1 MQEMRYAYRSCMHEE
16 LLKRDDFLFTTKGLL
31 IMASDNKKK
40 AASLGGGN
48 VVAQAGILAA
58 ASILS
63 RIIGLL
69 YRAPLTAII
78 GDEGNG
84 YYGTAIN
91 IYTIVLMVSSFG
103 VPSAIS
109 KQMAQKMAVGDY
121 RNAQKVFHC
130 SMIYALAVGIAG
142 SLLLYFG
149 AGALV
154 PPNSVPV
161 LQVFAPTVFLFGIL
175 GVLRGYFQANQ
186 SMLQTSVSQILEQI
200 ANAVVSILAAYLL
213 MQTVMG
219 QGKTIEAI
227 RGAMGSALGT
237 GSGVLVAL
245 IFMVFVYMRHRGM
258 FMERVNADAEHEE
271 EPFGPLM
278 KETILVITPFILSS
292 FIMNL
297 TTSLNQTIFIK
308 IMIQY
313 RHWEEALTTT
323 LYGLFSNKAVVITNI
338 PISIATA
345 VAAAILP
352 NISTSF
358 AQGDLEETRRRSI
371 NAIRMTLVIAVPCA
385 VGLLALAKPVTML
398 LFPQWETLDTA
409 SILLME
415 LSVTVIFYSVGTI
428 MNAILQSI
436 GRIHMPLVSA
446 GIALA
451 IQTLVL
457 FALMFLT
464 ELGGHSLAICSLLY
478 SALIFA
484 IDSYFICRYLD
495 MKIPFGKV
503 YARPIAAAAVM
514 GIVTRIVYSVINRFG
529 IAAMDRVYF
538 VNLIATA
545 VSIAVAIIVYF
556 FVLIKTGG
564 LTREDILQAPKGATI
579 LRVLQ
584 KIRWI

>member
-1 MQEMRYAYRSCMHEE
+1 
-16 LLKRDDFLFTTKGLL
+16 
-31 IMASDNKKK
+31 MA
-40 AASLGGGN
+40 
-48 VVAQAGILAA
+48 AQAGILAA

-69 YRAPLTAII
+69 YRSPLTAII

-103 VPSAIS
+103 VPAAIS

-121 RNAQKVFHC
+121 KNAQKVFHC
-130 SMIYALAVGIAG
+130 SMVYALAVGVAG
-142 SLLLYFG
+142 SMLLYFG
-149 AGALV
+149 AGVLV

-186 SMLQTSVSQILEQI
+186 SMVQTSVSQILEQI

-213 MQTVMG
+213 MRTVMNADPTH
-219 QGKTIEAI
+219 KAI

-245 IFMVFVYMRHRGM
+245 IFMTLVYFRYRGM
-258 FMERVNADAEHEE
+258 FMERVHGDTEHEE

-278 KETILVITPFILSS
+278 VETILVITPFILSS

-313 RHWEEALTTT
+313 KHWEEAVTTT

-358 AQGDLEETRRRSI
+358 AQGDLEETKKRSI

-385 VGLLALAKPVTML
+385 IGLLALARPVTML
-398 LFPQWETLDTA
+398 LFPQWDT
-409 SILLME
+409 
-415 LSVTVIFYSVGTI
+415 
-428 MNAILQSI
+428 
-436 GRIHMPLVSA
+436 MPLVSA
-446 GIALA
+446 GIALLV
-451 IQTLVL
+451 QTLLL
-457 FALMFLT
+457 FALMLYT
-464 ELGGHSLAICSLLY
+464 EMGGHALAICSLLY
-478 SALIFA
+478 SFLIFMV
-484 IDSYFICRYLD
+484 DSHFICKYLD

-503 YARPIAAAAVM
+503 YGRPIAAAAAM
-514 GIVTRIVYSVINRFG
+514 GIVTALVYTIVNRLLM
-529 IAAMDRVYF
+529 AAADRVYF
-538 VNLIATA
+538 NNLIASVA
-545 VSIAVAIIVYF
+545 AIAVAIIVYF
-556 FVLIKTGG
+556 AVLIKIGG
-564 LTREDILQAPKGATI
+564 LTREDLLQVPKGAKVVG
-579 LRVLQ
+579 VLQ
-584 KIRWI
+584 KMRLM

>member
-1 MQEMRYAYRSCMHEE
+1 
-16 LLKRDDFLFTTKGLL
+16 
-31 IMASDNKKK
+31 MASEHKKK
-40 AASLGGGN
+40 SPSLGGGN
-48 VVAQAGILAA
+48 VAAQAGVLAA

-69 YRAPLTAII
+69 YRSPLTAII

-103 VPSAIS
+103 VPAAIS

-121 RNAQKVFHC
+121 KNAQRVFHC
-130 SMIYALAVGIAG
+130 SMVYALAVGVAG
-142 SLLLYFG
+142 SMLLYFG
-149 AGALV
+149 AGVLV

-186 SMLQTSVSQILEQI
+186 SMVQTSVSQILEQI

-213 MQTVMG
+213 MRTVVNADP
-219 QGKTIEAI
+219 THRAI

-245 IFMVFVYMRHRGM
+245 IFMTLVYFRYRGM
-258 FMERVNADAEHEE
+258 FMERVHGDTEHAE

-278 KETILVITPFILSS
+278 IETILVITPFILSS

-313 RHWEEALTTT
+313 KHWEEALTTT

-358 AQGDLEETRRRSI
+358 AQGDLEETKKRSI

-385 VGLLALAKPVTML
+385 VGLLALARPVTML
-398 LFPQWETLDTA
+398 LFPQWDTLDVA
-409 SILLME
+409 SILLAE
-415 LSVTVIFYSVGTI
+415 LSITVIFYSVGTI

-446 GIALA
+446 AIALLV
-451 IQTLVL
+451 QTL
-457 FALMFLT
+457 
-464 ELGGHSLAICSLLY
+464 HDLY
-478 SALIFA
+478 
-484 IDSYFICRYLD
+484 D
-495 MKIPFGKV
+495 
-503 YARPIAAAAVM
+503 
-514 GIVTRIVYSVINRFG
+514 
-529 IAAMDRVYF
+529 
-538 VNLIATA
+538 
-545 VSIAVAIIVYF
+545 
-556 FVLIKTGG
+556 
-564 LTREDILQAPKGATI
+564 
-579 LRVLQ
+579 
-584 KIRWI
+584 

>member
-1 MQEMRYAYRSCMHEE
+1 MAAN
-16 LLKRDDFLFTTKGLL
+16 KRVNTSSEQNG
-31 IMASDNKKK
+31 S
-40 AASLGGGN
+40 N

-63 RIIGLL
+63 RVIGLL
-69 YRAPLTAII
+69 YRSPLTAII

-121 RNAQKVFHC
+121 RNAQRVFHC
-130 SMIYALAVGIAG
+130 SMVYSLSVGILG
-142 SLLLYFG
+142 SLLLFFG

-175 GVLRGYFQANQ
+175 GALRGYFQANQ

-200 ANAVVSILAAYLL
+200 ANAVVSIGAAYLL
-213 MQTVMG
+213 MRSVAG
-219 QGKTIEAI
+219 QGATPEAI

-245 IFMVFVYMRHRGM
+245 LFMIFVYMKHRGH
-258 FMERVNADAEHEE
+258 FMARIRRDTRHKE
-271 EPFGPLM
+271 EPFWPLM
-278 KETILVITPFILSS
+278 KETVFVITPFILSS
-292 FIMNL
+292 FILNL
-297 TTSLNQTIFIK
+297 TTSVNQTIFMK
-308 IMIQY
+308 TMIGV
-313 RHWEEALTTT
+313 RHWEEVGTTT

-358 AQGDLEETRRRSI
+358 AQGNLKETRKRSV
-371 NAIRMTLVIAVPCA
+371 NAIRMTLIIAVPCA
-385 VGLLALAKPVTML
+385 VGLIALAKSVTML
-398 LFPQWETLDTA
+398 LFPQWDTLDTA
-409 SILLME
+409 SILLAE
-415 LSVTVIFYSVGTI
+415 LAITVVFYSVGTI
-428 MNAILQSI
+428 MNAVLQSI

-451 IQTLVL
+451 IQTIVLVILIRFTDLGVHALVL
-457 FALMFLT
+457 
-464 ELGGHSLAICSLLY
+464 CSVLY
-478 SALIFA
+478 SVLIFL
-484 IDSYFICRYLD
+484 IDSRFICKYLR
-495 MKIPFGKV
+495 MHLRV
-503 YARPIAAAAVM
+503 YRVYGRPAVAAVVM
-514 GIVTRIVYSVINRFG
+514 GIVTKILYEIIYRSGMAVVNR
-529 IAAMDRVYF
+529 AYYC
-538 VNLIATA
+538 NLFASG
-545 VSIAVAIIVYF
+545 VSIAVAVIIYF
-556 FVLIKTGG
+556 FVLIKVGG
-564 LTREDILQAPKGATI
+564 LREQDIAMVPKGDKLI
-579 LRVLQ
+579 GVLKRVGWL
-584 KIRWI
+584 

>member
-1 MQEMRYAYRSCMHEE
+1 M
-16 LLKRDDFLFTTKGLL
+16 
-31 IMASDNKKK
+31 
-40 AASLGGGN
+40 
-48 VVAQAGILAA
+48 AQAGILAA

-271 EPFGPLM
+271 EPFGSLM

>member
-1 MQEMRYAYRSCMHEE
+1 
-16 LLKRDDFLFTTKGLL
+16 
-31 IMASDNKKK
+31 MASDSKKNKN
-40 AASLGGGN
+40 ALGGGN

-69 YRAPLTAII
+69 YRSPLTAII

-121 RNAQKVFHC
+121 KNAQKVFHC
-130 SMIYALAVGIAG
+130 SMIYALAVGVAG

-200 ANAVVSILAAYLL
+200 ANAVVSIGAAILL
-213 MQTVMG
+213 MRTAAGMG
-219 QGKTIEAI
+219 ATPQAI

-245 IFMVFVYMRHRGM
+245 LFMVFVYMRHRGM
-258 FMERVNADAEHEE
+258 CMERVHADTAHRE

-292 FIMNL
+292 FILNL
-297 TTSLNQTIFIK
+297 TTSVNQTIFMK
-308 IMIQY
+308 VMIGVRQ
-313 RHWEEALTTT
+313 WEEVSTTT

-358 AQGDLEETRRRSI
+358 AQGNLKETRKRSV
-371 NAIRMTLVIAVPCA
+371 NAIRMTLIIAVPCA
-385 VGLLALAKPVTML
+385 VGLMALAKPVTML
-398 LFPQWETLDTA
+398 LFPQWDTLDTA
-409 SILLME
+409 SLLLAE
-415 LSVTVIFYSVGTI
+415 LAVTVIFYSVGTI
-428 MNAILQSI
+428 MNAVLQSI

-451 IQTLVL
+451 IQTVVLVIMITTTDLGVHALVL
-457 FALMFLT
+457 
-464 ELGGHSLAICSLLY
+464 CSVLY
-478 SALIFA
+478 SVLIFL
-484 IDSYFICRYLD
+484 IDSRFISKYLR
-495 MKIPFGKV
+495 MHLRIYRV
-503 YARPIAAAAVM
+503 YGRPVIAAAVM
-514 GIVTRIVYSVINRFG
+514 GVVTKLVYELIFRAGMMAFE
-529 IAAMDRVYF
+529 RTYL
-538 VNLIATA
+538 VNLIASVIAIAAA
-545 VSIAVAIIVYF
+545 VLVYF
-556 FVLIKTGG
+556 FVLIRIGG
-564 LTREDILQAPKGATI
+564 LTREDVLQAPKGTKLLRI
-579 LRVLQ
+579 LE
-584 KIRWI
+584 KIRWM

>member
-1 MQEMRYAYRSCMHEE
+1 
-16 LLKRDDFLFTTKGLL
+16 
-31 IMASDNKKK
+31 MASDKKKK
-40 AASLGGGN
+40 ASALNGGSN

-69 YRAPLTAII
+69 YRSPLTAII

-121 RNAQKVFHC
+121 KNAQKVFHC
-130 SMIYALAVGIAG
+130 SMVYALIVGIAG
-142 SLLLYFG
+142 SMLLYFG

-200 ANAVVSILAAYLL
+200 ANAVVSIGAAYLL
-213 MQTVMG
+213 MRTVAG
-219 QGKTIEAI
+219 QGKTPEAI

-245 IFMVFVYMRHRGM
+245 IFMTAVYFKHRGM
-258 FMERVNADAEHEE
+258 FMTRVRRDKEHKEE
-271 EPFGPLM
+271 AFGPLM
-278 KETILVITPFILSS
+278 KETVLVITPFILSS
-292 FIMNL
+292 FILNL
-297 TTSLNQTIFIK
+297 TTSVNQTIFMK
-308 IMIQY
+308 IMIGM
-313 RHWEEALTTT
+313 RGWEEIMTTT

-358 AQGDLEETRRRSI
+358 ARGDLKETRKRSV
-371 NAIRMTLVIAVPCA
+371 NAIRMTLIIAVPCA
-385 VGLLALAKPVTML
+385 VGLMALARPVTML

-409 SILLME
+409 SVLLAE
-415 LSVTVIFYSVGTI
+415 LAVTVIFYSVGTI
-428 MNAILQSI
+428 MNAVLQSI

-451 IQTLVL
+451 IQTAVLVVLILFTDLGVHALVL
-457 FALMFLT
+457 
-464 ELGGHSLAICSLLY
+464 CSVLY
-478 SALIFA
+478 SVLIFL
-484 IDSYFICRYLD
+484 IDSRFICKYLR
-495 MKIPFGKV
+495 MHFYIYKV
-503 YARPIAAAAVM
+503 YGRPVVAAVIM
-514 GIVTRIVYSVINRFG
+514 GFVTRIVYALIYRAG
-529 IAAMDRVYF
+529 MMAMGREYL

-545 VSIAVAIIVYF
+545 IAIVIAVVVYF
-556 FVLIKTGG
+556 FVLIRIGG
-564 LTREDILQAPKGATI
+564 LKKNDILQAPKGTKI
-579 LRVLQ
+579 LGLLQ
-584 KIRWI
+584 KIGWM

>member
-1 MQEMRYAYRSCMHEE
+1 
-16 LLKRDDFLFTTKGLL
+16 
-31 IMASDNKKK
+31 MASDNKKSNT
-40 AASLGGGN
+40 AIGGGSN

-69 YRAPLTAII
+69 YRSPLTAII

-130 SMIYALAVGIAG
+130 SMVYSLAVGVIG
-142 SLLLYFG
+142 SLLLFFG

-186 SMLQTSVSQILEQI
+186 SMVQTSVSQILEQI
-200 ANAVVSILAAYLL
+200 ANAVVSIGAALLL
-213 MQTVMG
+213 MRTAAGMG
-219 QGKTIEAI
+219 ATPQAI

-245 IFMVFVYMRHRGM
+245 IFMVFVYFRHRGM
-258 FMERVNADAEHEE
+258 FMARVREDTAHKE

-292 FIMNL
+292 FILNL
-297 TTSLNQTIFIK
+297 TTSVNQTIFMK
-308 IMIQY
+308 IMIGVRQ
-313 RHWEEALTTT
+313 WEEVSTTT

-358 AQGDLEETRRRSI
+358 AQGNLKETRKRSV
-371 NAIRMTLVIAVPCA
+371 NAIRMTLIIAVPCA
-385 VGLLALAKPVTML
+385 VGLMVLAKPVTMM
-398 LFPQWETLDTA
+398 LFPQWTTLDTA
-409 SILLME
+409 SLLLAE
-415 LSVTVIFYSVGTI
+415 LAVTVIFYSVGTI
-428 MNAILQSI
+428 MNAVLQSI

-451 IQTLVL
+451 IQTVVLIVLILTTDLGVHALVL
-457 FALMFLT
+457 
-464 ELGGHSLAICSLLY
+464 CSVLY
-478 SALIFA
+478 SVLIFL
-484 IDSYFICRYLD
+484 IDSRFISKYLR
-495 MKIPFGKV
+495 MHLRVFRV
-503 YARPIAAAAVM
+503 YGRPVVAAAVM
-514 GIVTRIVYSVINRFG
+514 GVATRLIYELIFRG
-529 IAAMDRVYF
+529 GMLLLDRTYL
-538 VNLIATA
+538 VNLVASA
-545 VSIAVAIIVYF
+545 VSILVAVIVYF
-556 FVLIKTGG
+556 YVLIRIGG
-564 LTREDILQAPKGATI
+564 LKKNDILQAPKGTKI
-579 LRVLQ
+579 LSLLQ
-584 KIRWI
+584 RIGWI

>member
-1 MQEMRYAYRSCMHEE
+1 
-16 LLKRDDFLFTTKGLL
+16 
-31 IMASDNKKK
+31 MAADKNKKSS
-40 AASLGGGN
+40 AIGGGSN

-69 YRAPLTAII
+69 YRSPLTAII

-91 IYTIVLMVSSFG
+91 IYTIILMVSSFG

-130 SMIYALAVGIAG
+130 SMVYALAVGILG
-142 SLLLYFG
+142 SLLLFFG

-200 ANAVVSILAAYLL
+200 ANAVVSIGAAFLL
-213 MQTVMG
+213 MRTVAG
-219 QGKTIEAI
+219 QGATTEAI
-227 RGAMGSALGT
+227 HGAMGSALGT

-245 IFMVFVYMRHRGM
+245 IFMTFVYWKHRSM
-258 FMERVNADAEHEE
+258 FMARVKDDTEHEE
-271 EPFGPLM
+271 APFGPLM
-278 KETILVITPFILSS
+278 RETILVITPFILSS
-292 FIMNL
+292 FILNL
-297 TTSLNQTIFIK
+297 TTSVNQTIFMK
-308 IMIQY
+308 IMIGM
-313 RHWEEALTTT
+313 RGWEEVMTTT

-358 AQGDLEETRRRSI
+358 AQGNIKETRKRSV
-371 NAIRMTLVIAVPCA
+371 NAIRMTLIIAVPCA
-385 VGLLALAKPVTML
+385 VGLMALAKL
-398 LFPQWETLDTA
+398 
-409 SILLME
+409 
-415 LSVTVIFYSVGTI
+415 FYSVGTI
-428 MNAILQSI
+428 MNAVLQSI

-446 GIALA
+446 GIALV
-451 IQTLVL
+451 IQTAVLVILILTTDLGVHALVL
-457 FALMFLT
+457 
-464 ELGGHSLAICSLLY
+464 CSVLY
-478 SALIFA
+478 SVLIFI
-484 IDSYFICRYLD
+484 IDSRFICKYLR
-495 MKIPFGKV
+495 MHLRIYRV
-503 YARPIAAAAVM
+503 YGRPVVAAAVM
-514 GIVTRIVYSVINRFG
+514 GIVTKLIYELVYRAGVLV
-529 IAAMDRVYF
+529 ADRPYF

-545 VSIAVAIIVYF
+545 AAIVVAIAVYF
-556 FVLIKTGG
+556 FVLIRIGG
-564 LTREDILQAPKGATI
+564 LKKNDILQAPKGTKI
-579 LRVLQ
+579 LALLQ

>member
-1 MQEMRYAYRSCMHEE
+1 
-16 LLKRDDFLFTTKGLL
+16 
-31 IMASDNKKK
+31 MASDNKKK
-40 AASLGGGN
+40 TASLGGGN

-142 SLLLYFG
+142 SFLLYFG

-200 ANAVVSILAAYLL
+200 ANAGVSILAAYLL
-213 MQTVMG
+213 MQTVLG

-245 IFMVFVYMRHRGM
+245 IFMIFVYMKHRGM
-258 FMERVNADAEHEE
+258 FMERVNADTEHKE

-409 SILLME
+409 AILLME

-446 GIALA
+446 GIALV
-451 IQTLVL
+451 IQTVVL

-464 ELGGHSLAICSLLY
+464 DLGGHSLAMCSLLY

-495 MKIPFGKV
+495 MEIPFGGV
-503 YARPIAAAAVM
+503 YARPITAAAVM

-529 IAAMDRVYF
+529 MAAMDRVYL

-545 VSIAVAIIVYF
+545 VSIAVAVIVYF
-556 FVLIKTGG
+556 FVLIKIGG
-564 LTREDILQAPKGATI
+564 LTKEDIVQAPKGAAI

>member
-1 MQEMRYAYRSCMHEE
+1 
-16 LLKRDDFLFTTKGLL
+16 
-31 IMASDNKKK
+31 MASNNKKK
-40 AASLGGGN
+40 SPTLGGGN
-48 VVAQAGILAA
+48 VAAQAGILAA

-69 YRAPLTAII
+69 YRSPLTAII

-103 VPSAIS
+103 VPAAIS

-121 RNAQKVFHC
+121 KNAQKVFHC
-130 SMIYALAVGIAG
+130 SMVYALAVGVAG
-142 SLLLYFG
+142 SMLLYFG
-149 AGALV
+149 AGILV

-186 SMLQTSVSQILEQI
+186 SMVQTSVSQILEQI

-213 MQTVMG
+213 MRTVVNADP
-219 QGKTIEAI
+219 THRAI

-245 IFMVFVYMRHRGM
+245 IFMTLVYFRYRGM
-258 FMERVNADAEHEE
+258 FMERVHDGTEHQE

-278 KETILVITPFILSS
+278 IETILVITPFILSS

-313 RHWEEALTTT
+313 KHWEEALTTT

-358 AQGDLEETRRRSI
+358 AQGDLEETKKRSI

-385 VGLLALAKPVTML
+385 IGLLALAKPVTML
-398 LFPQWETLDTA
+398 LFPQWDTLDVA
-409 SILLME
+409 SILLAE
-415 LSVTVIFYSVGTI
+415 LSITVIFYSVGTI

-446 GIALA
+446 GIALLV
-451 IQTLVL
+451 QTLLL
-457 FALMFLT
+457 FALMLYT
-464 ELGGHSLAICSLLY
+464 DMGGHALAICSLLY
-478 SALIFA
+478 SFMIFM
-484 IDSYFICRYLD
+484 IDSHFICKYLD

-503 YARPIAAAAVM
+503 YAKPIAAAVVM
-514 GIVTRIVYSVINRFG
+514 GIATALVYSLVNRLLM
-529 IAAMDRVYF
+529 AAADRVYF
-538 VNLIATA
+538 NNLIASVA
-545 VSIAVAIIVYF
+545 AIAVAIIVYF
-556 FVLIKTGG
+556 AVLIKIGG
-564 LTREDILQAPKGATI
+564 LTREDLLQVPKGTKVVS
-579 LRVLQ
+579 VLQ
-584 KIRWI
+584 KVKLM

>member
-1 MQEMRYAYRSCMHEE
+1 M
-16 LLKRDDFLFTTKGLL
+16 
-31 IMASDNKKK
+31 
-40 AASLGGGN
+40 
-48 VVAQAGILAA
+48 AQAGILAA

-415 LSVTVIFYSVGTI
+415 LSVTVIFYSIGTI

>member
-1 MQEMRYAYRSCMHEE
+1 MTSE
-16 LLKRDDFLFTTKGLL
+16 
-31 IMASDNKKK
+31 KKK
-40 AASLGGGN
+40 NSSAGSRTGRASLGGGN

-63 RIIGLL
+63 RVIGLL
-69 YRAPLTAII
+69 YRSPLTAII

-130 SMIYALAVGIAG
+130 SMVYALAVGIAG

-149 AGALV
+149 AGVLV

-200 ANAVVSILAAYLL
+200 ANAVVSIGAAFLL
-213 MQTVMG
+213 MRSVAGAGATP
-219 QGKTIEAI
+219 EAI

-245 IFMVFVYMRHRGM
+245 IFMTYVYFKHRGM
-258 FMERVNADAEHEE
+258 FMERVKGDTEHKEA
-271 EPFGPLM
+271 PFGPLM

-292 FIMNL
+292 FILNL
-297 TTSLNQTIFIK
+297 TTSVNQTIFMK
-308 IMIQY
+308 VMIGRRQ
-313 RHWEEALTTT
+313 WEEVMTTT

-358 AQGDLEETRRRSI
+358 ARGNIKETRKRSV
-371 NAIRMTLVIAVPCA
+371 NAIRMTLIIAVPCA
-385 VGLLALAKPVTML
+385 VGLMVLAKPVTML
-398 LFPQWETLDTA
+398 LFPQWDTLDTA
-409 SILLME
+409 SLLLAE
-415 LSVTVIFYSVGTI
+415 LAVTVIFYSVGTI
-428 MNAILQSI
+428 MNAVLQSI

-451 IQTLVL
+451 IQTVVL
-457 FALMFLT
+457 FVLILATDLCVHALVICSVLYSVLIFLIDSRFICKYLRMHLRVFRVYGRPVAAAIVMGAAAKLAY
-464 ELGGHSLAICSLLY
+464 EGIRLGGMMIS
-478 SALIFA
+478 
-484 IDSYFICRYLD
+484 DMTYFINL
-495 MKIPFGKV
+495 F
-503 YARPIAAAAVM
+503 ATAAA
-514 GIVTRIVYSVINRFG
+514 
-529 IAAMDRVYF
+529 
-538 VNLIATA
+538 
-545 VSIAVAIIVYF
+545 IAVAIPVYF
-556 FVLIKTGG
+556 FVLIKVGG
-564 LTREDILQAPKGATI
+564 LKKNDILQAPKGARI
-579 LRVLQ
+579 LGVLQ
-584 KIRWI
+584 KAGWM

>member
-1 MQEMRYAYRSCMHEE
+1 
-16 LLKRDDFLFTTKGLL
+16 
-31 IMASDNKKK
+31 MASEHKKK
-40 AASLGGGN
+40 TPSLGGGN
-48 VVAQAGILAA
+48 VAAQAGILAA

-69 YRAPLTAII
+69 YRSPLTAII

-103 VPSAIS
+103 VPAAIS

-121 RNAQKVFHC
+121 KNAQKVFHC
-130 SMIYALAVGIAG
+130 SMVYALAVGVAG
-142 SLLLYFG
+142 SMLLYFG
-149 AGALV
+149 AGVLV

-186 SMLQTSVSQILEQI
+186 SMVQTSVSQILEQI

-213 MQTVMG
+213 MRTVMNADPTH
-219 QGKTIEAI
+219 KAI

-245 IFMVFVYMRHRGM
+245 IFMTLVYFRYRGM
-258 FMERVNADAEHEE
+258 FMERVHGDTEHEE

-278 KETILVITPFILSS
+278 VETILVITPFILSS

-313 RHWEEALTTT
+313 KHWEEAVTTT

-358 AQGDLEETRRRSI
+358 AQGDLEETKKRSI

-385 VGLLALAKPVTML
+385 IGLLALARPVTLCHWASCPGEACDYAVVPAVGHARCRFDPSCGVVYHRHFL
-398 LFPQWETLDTA
+398 LGGDDHERDPAVHRQDPYAPCQRRHCFAGADFAALCFDALYGDGRTR
-409 SILLME
+409 S
-415 LSVTVIFYSVGTI
+415 GG
-428 MNAILQSI
+428 LQSLVFLHDLYD
-436 GRIHMPLVSA
+436 RQSLHLQVPEHEDPLRKSVR
-446 GIALA
+446 
-451 IQTLVL
+451 QTYCS
-457 FALMFLT
+457 
-464 ELGGHSLAICSLLY
+464 GGSHGDRNGACLY
-478 SALIFA
+478 F
-484 IDSYFICRYLD
+484 C
-495 MKIPFGKV
+495 
-503 YARPIAAAAVM
+503 
-514 GIVTRIVYSVINRFG
+514 
-529 IAAMDRVYF
+529 
-538 VNLIATA
+538 
-545 VSIAVAIIVYF
+545 
-556 FVLIKTGG
+556 
-564 LTREDILQAPKGATI
+564 
-579 LRVLQ
+579 
-584 KIRWI
+584 

>member
-1 MQEMRYAYRSCMHEE
+1 
-16 LLKRDDFLFTTKGLL
+16 
-31 IMASDNKKK
+31 MASEKKK
-40 AASLGGGN
+40 NTAALTAESAALGGGSN

-69 YRAPLTAII
+69 YRSPLTAII

-103 VPSAIS
+103 VPAAIS

-130 SMIYALAVGIAG
+130 SMIYALAVGVIG
-142 SLLLYFG
+142 SLLLFFG

-161 LQVFAPTVFLFGIL
+161 LRVFAPTVFLFGIL

-200 ANAVVSILAAYLL
+200 ANAVVSIGAAVLL
-213 MQTVMG
+213 MRTAAG
-219 QGKTIEAI
+219 QGATPEAI

-245 IFMVFVYMRHRGM
+245 VFMTFVYLKHRGF
-258 FMERVNADAEHEE
+258 FMKRVRADKTHKEE
-271 EPFGPLM
+271 AFGPLM

-292 FIMNL
+292 FILNL
-297 TTSLNQTIFIK
+297 TTSVNQTIFMK
-308 IMIQY
+308 IMIGVRQ
-313 RHWEEALTTT
+313 WEEVSTTT

-358 AQGDLEETRRRSI
+358 AQGNIKETRRRSV

-385 VGLLALAKPVTML
+385 VGLMVLAKPVTML
-398 LFPQWETLDTA
+398 LFPQWATLDTA
-409 SILLME
+409 SLLLAE
-415 LSVTVIFYSVGTI
+415 LAVTVMFYSVGTI
-428 MNAILQSI
+428 MNAVLQSI
-436 GRIHMPLVSA
+436 GRINMPLVSA

-451 IQTLVL
+451 IQTVVL
-457 FALMFLT
+457 FILILTTDLGVHALV
-464 ELGGHSLAICSLLY
+464 ICSVLY
-478 SALIFA
+478 SVLIFL
-484 IDSYFICRYLD
+484 IDSKFICKYLR
-495 MKIPFGKV
+495 MHLYIYKV
-503 YARPIAAAAVM
+503 YGRPVVAAAVM
-514 GIVTRIVYSVINRFG
+514 GVVTRLVYEL
-529 IAAMDRVYF
+529 VYRGGMAISERTYF
-538 VNLIATA
+538 MNLIASVAAIFVA
-545 VSIAVAIIVYF
+545 VIVYF
-556 FVLIKTGG
+556 YVLIRIGG
-564 LTREDILQAPKGATI
+564 LKKSDILQAPKGTKI
-579 LRVLQ
+579 LGLLQ
-584 KIRWI
+584 KMGWM

>member
-1 MQEMRYAYRSCMHEE
+1 MIDMTSE
-16 LLKRDDFLFTTKGLL
+16 
-31 IMASDNKKK
+31 KKK
-40 AASLGGGN
+40 NGSAGSRTGRASLGGGN

-63 RIIGLL
+63 RVIGLL
-69 YRAPLTAII
+69 YRSPLTAII

-130 SMIYALAVGIAG
+130 SMVYALAVGIAG

-149 AGALV
+149 AGVLV

-200 ANAVVSILAAYLL
+200 ANAVVSIGAAFLL
-213 MQTVMG
+213 MRSVAGAGATP
-219 QGKTIEAI
+219 EAI

-245 IFMVFVYMRHRGM
+245 IFMTYVYFKHRGM
-258 FMERVNADAEHEE
+258 FMERIKGDTEHKEA
-271 EPFGPLM
+271 PFGPLM

-292 FIMNL
+292 FILNL
-297 TTSLNQTIFIK
+297 TTSVNQTIFMK
-308 IMIQY
+308 VMIGRRQ
-313 RHWEEALTTT
+313 WEEVMTTT

-358 AQGDLEETRRRSI
+358 ARGNIKETRKRSV
-371 NAIRMTLVIAVPCA
+371 NAIRMTLIIAVPCA
-385 VGLLALAKPVTML
+385 VGLMVLAKPVTML
-398 LFPQWETLDTA
+398 LFPQWDTLDTA
-409 SILLME
+409 SLLLAE
-415 LSVTVIFYSVGTI
+415 LAVTVIFYSVGTI
-428 MNAILQSI
+428 MNAVLQSI

-451 IQTLVL
+451 IQTVVL
-457 FALMFLT
+457 FVLILATDLCVHALVICSVLYSVLIFLIDSRFICQYLRMHLRVFRVYGRPVAAAIVMGAAAKLAY
-464 ELGGHSLAICSLLY
+464 EGIRLGGMMIS
-478 SALIFA
+478 
-484 IDSYFICRYLD
+484 DRTYFINL
-495 MKIPFGKV
+495 F
-503 YARPIAAAAVM
+503 ATAAA
-514 GIVTRIVYSVINRFG
+514 
-529 IAAMDRVYF
+529 
-538 VNLIATA
+538 
-545 VSIAVAIIVYF
+545 IAVAIPVYF
-556 FVLIKTGG
+556 FVLIKVGG
-564 LTREDILQAPKGATI
+564 LKKNDILQAPKGARI
-579 LRVLQ
+579 LGVLQ
-584 KIRWI
+584 KAGWM

>member
-1 MQEMRYAYRSCMHEE
+1 
-16 LLKRDDFLFTTKGLL
+16 
-31 IMASDNKKK
+31 MA
-40 AASLGGGN
+40 
-48 VVAQAGILAA
+48 AQAGILAA

-69 YRAPLTAII
+69 YRSPLTAII

-103 VPSAIS
+103 VPAAIS

-121 RNAQKVFHC
+121 KNAQKVFHC
-130 SMIYALAVGIAG
+130 SMVYALAVGVAG
-142 SLLLYFG
+142 SMLLYFG
-149 AGALV
+149 AGVLV

-186 SMLQTSVSQILEQI
+186 SMVQTSVSQILEQI

-213 MQTVMG
+213 MRTVMNADPTH
-219 QGKTIEAI
+219 KAI

-237 GSGVLVAL
+237 GSGVLV
-245 IFMVFVYMRHRGM
+245 
-258 FMERVNADAEHEE
+258 MERVHGDTEHEE

-278 KETILVITPFILSS
+278 VETILVITPFILSS

-313 RHWEEALTTT
+313 KHWEEALTTT

-358 AQGDLEETRRRSI
+358 AQGDLEETKKRSI

-385 VGLLALAKPVTML
+385 VGLLALARPVTML
-398 LFPQWETLDTA
+398 LFPQWDTLDVA
-409 SILLME
+409 AILLAE
-415 LSVTVIFYSVGTI
+415 LSITVIFYSVGTI

-446 GIALA
+446 GIALLV
-451 IQTLVL
+451 QTLLL
-457 FALMFLT
+457 FALMLYT
-464 ELGGHSLAICSLLY
+464 DMGGHALAICSLLY
-478 SALIFA
+478 SFMIFM
-484 IDSYFICRYLD
+484 IDSHFICKYLD

-503 YARPIAAAAVM
+503 YAKPIAAAVVM
-514 GIVTRIVYSVINRFG
+514 GIATALVYSLVNRLLM
-529 IAAMDRVYF
+529 AAADRVYF
-538 VNLIATA
+538 NNLIASVA
-545 VSIAVAIIVYF
+545 AIAVAIIVYF
-556 FVLIKTGG
+556 AVLIKIGG
-564 LTREDILQAPKGATI
+564 LTREDLLQVPKGAKVVG
-579 LRVLQ
+579 VLQ
-584 KIRWI
+584 KMRLM